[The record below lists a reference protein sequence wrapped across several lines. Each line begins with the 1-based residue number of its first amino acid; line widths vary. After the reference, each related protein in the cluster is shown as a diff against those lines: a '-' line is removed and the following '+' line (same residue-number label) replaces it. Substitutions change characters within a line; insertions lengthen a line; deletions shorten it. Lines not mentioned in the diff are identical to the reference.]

1 MKKIISLLLAITLML
16 TLCACGTAKKNDD
29 ATENTPKAKTDINVF
44 VLTGPTGIG
53 AVNLME
59 AAEKAEGLE
68 NYKFTAVAAPTDI
81 VSKISNK
88 EADIAAVPTN
98 LASTLYNKTS
108 GGVKVLAVN
117 TLGVLYVLTPEGTE
131 IASIADLRGKKVYTT
146 GQGSNPEYII
156 NYILERNGLDPQKD
170 LDIQFKVEGTELT
183 TVWATEPNAVIIA
196 PQPVATSITMKYAG
210 SKQALDLT
218 EEWAKV
224 SSDSALMQG
233 CVVVRTEFLEQN
245 PDAVENFLTD
255 YKASIEKAQNDYE
268 ATAALCEKHG
278 IVAKA
283 AVAKAALPY
292 VGLCYID
299 GQEMKTK
306 LSGFLTVLHT
316 ANPTSVGEKLPGED
330 FWYEK

>member
-1 MKKIISLLLAITLML
+1 MKKVVSLFLAVLLMFSV
-16 TLCACGTAKKNDD
+16 CACGTA
-29 ATENTPKAKTDINVF
+29 EPPKVEEAKTDINVF

-59 AAEKAEGLE
+59 FAANGGGKE
-68 NYKFTAVAAPTDI
+68 NYKFSAVAAPTEI

-98 LASTLYNKTS
+98 LAATLYNKTN

-117 TLGVLYVLTPEGTE
+117 TLGVLYVVTNKGTE
-131 IASIADLRGKKVYTT
+131 IASIADLKGKKVYAT

-156 NYILERNGLDPQKD
+156 NYILEKNGINKD
-170 LDIQFKVEGTELT
+170 TDLQIEYKAEGTELVG
-183 TVWATEPNAVIIA
+183 VWATEPEAVIIS

-210 SKQALDLT
+210 SKLALNLT
-218 EEWAKV
+218 EEWEKI
-224 SSDSALMQG
+224 DNESALMQG
-233 CVVVRTEFLEQN
+233 CVIVRTEFLEAN
-245 PDAVENFLTD
+245 PKAVENFLVD
-255 YKASIEKAQNDYE
+255 YKASIEKAQNE
-268 ATAALCEKHG
+268 AETTANLCEKYA
-278 IVAKA
+278 IVPKA

-299 GQEMKTK
+299 GNDMKTK
-306 LSGFLTVLHT
+306 LSGFLNVMFS
-316 ANPTSVGEKLPGED
+316 ADAKSVGGKLPGED